1 MNNDYRIKKVV
12 YFAIITSVILAIAVY
27 LWCYQA
33 DVYAKKNIQFNTQLT
48 SLKKMET
55 LNNELN
61 DLIKP
66 WPLGFN
72 KESTLLF
79 ETKLNNVNELINE
92 NGKDNISLEKSIKKN
107 REYWLLL
114 ADYSLNIDT
123 LSAEATASF
132 YTVLNRVSNP
142 SKSLLTIITR
152 MPAQHNA
159 FTKQHSLIA
168 YAAIKRDV
176 ELLKKLLP
184 NIEHELDRYLDEI
197 DKALAQVSLMTP
209 ILAKLQASRFERD
222 YDLNYHLKTLID
234 QNEIS
239 LNQLQL
245 KEKSHQYY
253 LFVIL
258 IVFVSLFLFKLYS
271 LVKYIEIIRV
281 KSEEVERYASR
292 KVKQYKLA
300 EQAKSNFLMIIS
312 YEARTALDVIMG
324 LTKFVSE
331 QKISEI
337 QKSKLTQVS
346 STSKKLNSLLNDVL
360 ELIDLDMNT
369 VELDSEVFSPKNVL
383 ELLNK
388 KYEEEAK
395 GSHVLFEALIDK
407 SLDGTYIGDQGRFYQ
422 LIDYLL
428 SNSFTSTEQGHVS
441 FTVNLDTGRGLS
453 DQYQRINFLIEDTGI
468 KPSTTEVNT
477 LFESF
482 SMTKFQASRKSGG
495 EGVRLSIIK
504 SLVRLMKGEIEA
516 SHSGSTGMK
525 YNLHV
530 YLEKSNSGEEPLSV
544 NSLQEKPALD
554 HIIEIPSLNILIVE
568 DSSVNAFL
576 LKWILEGFKH
586 NVTIAKNG
594 IECLNLVDS
603 ADFDLI
609 FMDQYMPEM
618 NGAQATEKI
627 RALTSDKAQTPIIGC
642 TADAFQETR
651 QELIEAGQNDII
663 IKPITNTVVAD
674 VIQKYLQGGYKIPP
688 LKENDE
694 VKESKE

>member
-12 YFAIITSVILAIAVY
+12 YFAIITSVILAVAVY

-48 SLKKMET
+48 SLKKMKT

-79 ETKLNNVNELINE
+79 ETKLNNVNKLINE

-123 LSAEATASF
+123 LSAEATTSF

-184 NIEHELDRYLDEI
+184 NITHELDRYLDAI
-197 DKALAQVSLMTP
+197 DKTLAQVSLMTP
-209 ILAKLQASRFERD
+209 ILSKLQASRFERD

-253 LFVIL
+253 LFALL
-258 IVFVSLFLFKLYS
+258 IVFVSLFLFKLYF

-360 ELIDLDMNT
+360 ELIDLDMHT

-383 ELLNK
+383 ALLNK

-407 SLDGTYIGDQGRFYQ
+407 SLDGTYIGDQARFYQ

-453 DQYQRINFLIEDTGI
+453 DQFQRINFLIEDTGI

-530 YLEKSNSGEEPLSV
+530 YLEKSNSGEEPISV
-544 NSLQEKPALD
+544 NALQEKPALD

-586 NVTIAKNG
+586 NVTVAKNG

-651 QELIEAGQNDII
+651 QSLIEAGQNDII
-663 IKPITNTVVAD
+663 IKPISNTVVAD

-694 VKESKE
+694 ANETKE

>member
-12 YFAIITSVILAIAVY
+12 YFAIITSVILAVAVY

-48 SLKKMET
+48 SLKKMKT

-79 ETKLNNVNELINE
+79 ETKLNNVNKLINE

-123 LSAEATASF
+123 LSAEATTSF

-184 NIEHELDRYLDEI
+184 NITHELDRYLDAI
-197 DKALAQVSLMTP
+197 DKTLAQVSLMTP
-209 ILAKLQASRFERD
+209 ILSKLQASRFERD

-253 LFVIL
+253 LFALL
-258 IVFVSLFLFKLYS
+258 IVFVSLFLFKLYF

-360 ELIDLDMNT
+360 ELIDLDMHT

-383 ELLNK
+383 ALLNK

-407 SLDGTYIGDQGRFYQ
+407 SLDGTYIGDQARFYQ

-453 DQYQRINFLIEDTGI
+453 DQFQRI

-530 YLEKSNSGEEPLSV
+530 YLEKSNSGEEPISV
-544 NSLQEKPALD
+544 NALQEKPALD

-586 NVTIAKNG
+586 NVTVAKNG

-651 QELIEAGQNDII
+651 QSLIEAGQNDII
-663 IKPITNTVVAD
+663 IKPISNTVVAD

-694 VKESKE
+694 ANETKE